1 MKRSIIIL
9 LSLIFLV
16 LLTANAWADRV
27 EKVIEE
33 SFLLQKTGSFSLNNV
48 AGYIMVY
55 SWDKEEVKMV
65 ATKSISSWGIGD
77 PEGFLDKI
85 EIEITSQ
92 PKNLRIHTRYPT
104 FSWIRNA
111 RVDYQLWIPEATS
124 VRLESVSGT
133 IQMKGH
139 LNRVYAKTVSGKI
152 KLENI
157 RGNVEVKTTSGDV
170 VIGNV
175 QGDLAWSSTSGDLDL
190 ANLVGDLDLHTTS
203 GEVSGHEING
213 DIKASSVSG
222 DLAFLDSQ
230 GGLSYLHTTS
240 GKIRAELK
248 VIDKDASGMSLSTVS
263 GDITL
268 YLPEDASFDLDVST
282 VSGEINTGFKV
293 LIDSVSKRKLQGE
306 VGTGGITIKLKTT
319 SGDIS
324 LREL

>member
-1 MKRSIIIL
+1 MKKFIIFL

-16 LLTANAWADRV
+16 LLTTNAWADRV

-33 SFLLQKTGSFSLNNV
+33 SFALDSTGSFSLNNV
-48 AGYIMVY
+48 AGDIMVY

-77 PEGFLDKI
+77 PEEFLDKI
-85 EIEITSQ
+85 EIEIVSQ
-92 PKNLRIHTRYPT
+92 PKTLKIHTRYPT
-104 FSWIRNA
+104 FSWIRNT

-133 IQMKGH
+133 IQIGDH

-203 GEVSGHEING
+203 GEVSAQEING
-213 DIKASSVSG
+213 NIKASSVSG
-222 DLAFLDSQ
+222 DLAFRDSQ
-230 GGLSYLHTTS
+230 GGLSYLHTVS

-248 VIDKDASGMSLSTVS
+248 VIDKDVSSMSLSTVS
-263 GDITL
+263 GGITL
-268 YLPEDASFDLDVST
+268 YLPEDASFDLDIST

-306 VGTGGITIKLKTT
+306 VGAGGITIELNTI

-324 LREL
+324 LRKL

>member
-1 MKRSIIIL
+1 MKRSIIFLLIL
-9 LSLIFLV
+9 FFLV

-27 EKVIEE
+27 EEVIEE

-48 AGYIMVY
+48 AGDIIVY

-65 ATKSISSWGIGD
+65 ATKSISSWGTDD
-77 PEGFLDKI
+77 PEKLLDKI
-85 EIEITSQ
+85 DIEITRQ
-92 PKNLRIHTRYPT
+92 PKNLRIYTRYPT

-133 IQMKGH
+133 IQMGAH
-139 LNRVYAKTVSGKI
+139 LNRVYAKTVSGNI
-152 KLENI
+152 KLNNI
-157 RGNVEVKTTSGDV
+157 KGNVEVKTTSGDV
-170 VIGNV
+170 VISNV

-222 DLAFLDSQ
+222 YLAFLDSQ

-240 GKIRAELK
+240 GDIRAELK
-248 VIDKDASGMSLSTVS
+248 VIDKDVSGMSLSTVS

-282 VSGEINTGFKV
+282 VSGEINIGFKV

-306 VGTGGITIKLKTT
+306 VGDGGINIELKTV

-324 LREL
+324 LRKL

>member
-1 MKRSIIIL
+1 MKKSIIIL

-16 LLTANAWADRV
+16 LLTTNAWADRV
-27 EKVIEE
+27 EKVVEE
-33 SFLLQKTGSFSLNNV
+33 SFLLQKAGSFSLTNV
-48 AGYIMVY
+48 AGDIMVY

-65 ATKSISSWGIGD
+65 ATKSISSWGLGD
-77 PEGFLDKI
+77 PEEFLDKI
-85 EIEITSQ
+85 EIEIVSK
-92 PKNLRIHTRYPT
+92 PKTLKINTRYPT
-104 FSWIRNA
+104 FSWIRNT
-111 RVDYQLWIPEATS
+111 RVNYQLWIPEATS

-133 IQMKGH
+133 IKIGDH

-203 GEVSGHEING
+203 GEVSAQEING

-222 DLAFLDSQ
+222 DLVILDSQ
-230 GGLSYLHTTS
+230 GGLSYLHTVS

-248 VIDKDASGMSLSTVS
+248 VIDKDVSSMSLSTVS
-263 GDITL
+263 GGITL
-268 YLPEDASFDLDVST
+268 YLPEDASFDLDIST
-282 VSGEINTGFKV
+282 VSGEIDSGFRV
-293 LIDSVSKRKLQGE
+293 LIDSVSERKLQGK
-306 VGTGGITIKLKTT
+306 VGTGGLVIELKTV

-324 LREL
+324 LRKL

>member
-1 MKRSIIIL
+1 MKKSIIFL
-9 LSLIFLV
+9 LILIFLV
-16 LLTANAWADRV
+16 LLTTNAWADRV

-33 SFLLQKTGSFSLNNV
+33 SFTLDSSGSFSLNNV
-48 AGYIMVY
+48 AGDIMVY
-55 SWDKEEVKMV
+55 SWDKEEVKMI

-77 PEGFLDKI
+77 PEKFLDKI
-85 EIEITSQ
+85 EIEIVSQ
-92 PKNLRIHTRYPT
+92 PKTLKINTHYPT

-111 RVDYQLWIPEATS
+111 RVDYQLWIPEVTS
-124 VRLESVSGT
+124 VRLESVSGI
-133 IQMKGH
+133 IQMGDH

-170 VIGNV
+170 VLGNV

-190 ANLVGDLDLHTTS
+190 AKLVGDLDLHTTS
-203 GEVSGHEING
+203 GEVSGQEING

-222 DLAFLDSQ
+222 DLAFRDSQ

-240 GKIRAELK
+240 GDIRAELK
-248 VIDKDASGMSLSTVS
+248 VIDKDVSDMSLSTVS

-293 LIDSVSKRKLQGE
+293 LIDSVSKRKLQGG

>member
-1 MKRSIIIL
+1 MKRFIIFL
-9 LSLIFLV
+9 LILIFLV
-16 LLTANAWADRV
+16 LLTTNAWADRI
-27 EKVIEE
+27 EEVIEE
-33 SFLLQKTGSFSLNNV
+33 SFLLHETGSFSLNNV
-48 AGYIMVY
+48 AGEIIVY

-77 PEGFLDKI
+77 PEEFLDKI

-133 IQMKGH
+133 IQIEDH
-139 LNRVYAKTVSGKI
+139 LNRVYAKTVSGKM

-203 GEVSGHEING
+203 GGVSGHEING
-213 DIKASSVSG
+213 DIKANSVSG
-222 DLAFLDSQ
+222 YLAFLDSQ

-240 GKIRAELK
+240 GDIRAELK
-248 VIDKDASGMSLSTVS
+248 VIDKDVSSMSLSTVS
-263 GDITL
+263 GGITL
-268 YLPEDASFDLDVST
+268 YLPEDASFDLDIST

-293 LIDSVSKRKLQGE
+293 LIDSVSERKLKGK
-306 VGTGGITIKLKTT
+306 VGTGGLVIELKTV

-324 LREL
+324 LRKS

>member
-1 MKRSIIIL
+1 MKKSIIIL
-9 LSLIFLV
+9 LILSFLV
-16 LLTANAWADRV
+16 LLTTNAWTDRV

-33 SFLLQKTGSFSLNNV
+33 SFTLDSTGSFSLTNV
-48 AGYIMVY
+48 AGNIDVY

-77 PEGFLDKI
+77 PEEFLDKI
-85 EIEITSQ
+85 EIEIVSQ
-92 PKNLRIHTRYPT
+92 LKNLKINTRYPV
-104 FSWIRNA
+104 FSWIKNA
-111 RVDYQLWIPEATS
+111 RVDYQLWIPRETS
-124 VRLESVSGT
+124 VRLESVSGA
-133 IQMKGH
+133 IQMEEH
-139 LNRVYAKTVSGKI
+139 LNRVYTKTVSGNI
-152 KLENI
+152 KLNNI
-157 RGNVEVKTTSGDV
+157 KENVEVKTTSGDV
-170 VIGNV
+170 IIANV
-175 QGDLAWSSTSGDLDL
+175 QGDLAWSSTSGGLDL

-203 GEVSGHEING
+203 GEVSGQEING

-222 DLAFLDSQ
+222 DLVFLDSQ

-248 VIDKDASGMSLSTVS
+248 VIDKDASGMSLSTTS

-268 YLPEDASFDLDVST
+268 YLPEDASFDLDIST

-306 VGTGGITIKLKTT
+306 VGTGGITIKLKTV

-324 LREL
+324 LRKL

>member
-1 MKRSIIIL
+1 MKRSIIFLLIL
-9 LSLIFLV
+9 FFLV
-16 LLTANAWADRV
+16 LLTTNAWADRV
-27 EKVIEE
+27 EEVIEE

-48 AGYIMVY
+48 AGDIIVY

-77 PEGFLDKI
+77 PEEFLDKI
-85 EIEITSQ
+85 DIEIVSQ

-124 VRLESVSGT
+124 VRLESISGS
-133 IQMKGH
+133 IQIGDH
-139 LNRVYAKTVSGKI
+139 LNQVYTKTVSGNI
-152 KLENI
+152 KLRNI
-157 RGNVEVKTTSGDV
+157 RGNIEVKTTSGK
-170 VIGNV
+170 
-175 QGDLAWSSTSGDLDL
+175 
-190 ANLVGDLDLHTTS
+190 
-203 GEVSGHEING
+203 VSGHEING

-248 VIDKDASGMSLSTVS
+248 IIDKDASGMSLSTVS

-268 YLPEDASFDLDVST
+268 YLPEDASFDLDIST
-282 VSGEINTGFKV
+282 VSGEINSGFKV

>member
-1 MKRSIIIL
+1 MKRSIVLLLIL
-9 LSLIFLV
+9 FFLV
-16 LLTANAWADRV
+16 LLTTNAWADRV

-33 SFLLQKTGSFSLNNV
+33 SFALDSTGSFSLGNV
-48 AGYIMVY
+48 AGDIMVY

-65 ATKSISSWGIGD
+65 AIKSVSSWGIGD
-77 PEGFLDKI
+77 PEEFLAKI
-85 EIEITSQ
+85 EIEIVSQ
-92 PKNLRIHTRYPT
+92 PKTLKINTRYPR
-104 FSWIRNA
+104 FSWIRNT
-111 RVDYQLWIPEATS
+111 RVNYQLWIPEATS

-133 IQMKGH
+133 IQIGDH
-139 LNRVYAKTVSGKI
+139 LNRVYTKTVSGKI

-170 VIGNV
+170 VISNV

-190 ANLVGDLDLHTTS
+190 VNLVGDLDLHTTS
-203 GEVSGHEING
+203 GEVSGQEING
-213 DIKASSVSG
+213 DIKANSVSG

-230 GGLSYLHTTS
+230 GGLSYLHTVS

-248 VIDKDASGMSLSTVS
+248 VIDKDVSSMSLSTVS
-263 GDITL
+263 GGITL
-268 YLPEDASFDLDVST
+268 YLPENASFDLDIST

-306 VGTGGITIKLKTT
+306 VGAGGITIELNTI

-324 LREL
+324 LRKL

>member
-1 MKRSIIIL
+1 MKKSIIFLLIL
-9 LSLIFLV
+9 FFLV
-16 LLTANAWADRV
+16 LLTTNAWADRV

-33 SFLLQKTGSFSLNNV
+33 SFILDSTGSFSLNNV
-48 AGYIMVY
+48 AGDIMVY
-55 SWDKEEVKMV
+55 SWDKKEAKMV

-77 PEGFLDKI
+77 PEEFLDKI
-85 EIEITSQ
+85 EIEIVSQ
-92 PKNLRIHTRYPT
+92 PKILKINTRYPT
-104 FSWIRNA
+104 FSWIRNT

-124 VRLESVSGT
+124 VQLESVSGT
-133 IQMKGH
+133 IRITDH
-139 LNRVYAKTVSGKI
+139 LNRVYTKTVSGKI

-170 VIGNV
+170 VIANV
-175 QGDLAWSSTSGDLDL
+175 LGDLAWSSTSGGLDL

-203 GEVSGHEING
+203 GEVSGQEING

-222 DLAFLDSQ
+222 DLVFLDSQ

-248 VIDKDASGMSLSTVS
+248 VIDKDASGMSLSTTS

-268 YLPEDASFDLDVST
+268 YLPEDASFDLDIST

-306 VGTGGITIKLKTT
+306 VGTGGITIKLKTV

-324 LREL
+324 LRKL

>member
-1 MKRSIIIL
+1 MKKSIIIL

-16 LLTANAWADRV
+16 LLTTNAWADRV

-33 SFLLQKTGSFSLNNV
+33 SFTLDSTGSFSLTNI
-48 AGYIMVY
+48 AGDIMVY
-55 SWDKEEVKMV
+55 SWEKEEVKMV
-65 ATKSISSWGIGD
+65 ATKSISSWGLGD
-77 PEGFLDKI
+77 PEEFLDKI
-85 EIEITSQ
+85 EIEIVSK
-92 PKNLRIHTRYPT
+92 PKTLKINTRYPT
-104 FSWIRNA
+104 FSWIRNT
-111 RVDYQLWIPEATS
+111 RVNYQLWIPEATS

-133 IQMKGH
+133 IKIGDH

-175 QGDLAWSSTSGDLDL
+175 QGDLTWSSTSGDLDL

-203 GEVSGHEING
+203 GKVSGQEIKG

-222 DLAFLDSQ
+222 DLAFRDSQ
-230 GGLSYLHTTS
+230 GGLPYLHTVS
-240 GKIRAELK
+240 GDIRAELK
-248 VIDKDASGMSLSTVS
+248 VIDKDVSSMSLSTVS
-263 GDITL
+263 GGITL
-268 YLPEDASFDLDVST
+268 YLPEDASFDLDIST

-306 VGTGGITIKLKTT
+306 VGTGGITIELETV

-324 LREL
+324 LRKL

>member
-1 MKRSIIIL
+1 MKKSIIIL

-16 LLTANAWADRV
+16 LLTANTWADRV
-27 EKVIEE
+27 EKVTEE
-33 SFLLQKTGSFSLNNV
+33 SFILDSTGSFSLNNV
-48 AGYIMVY
+48 AGNIMVY
-55 SWDKEEVKMV
+55 SWDKEEVKMI
-65 ATKSISSWGIGD
+65 ATKSISSWGTDD
-77 PEGFLDKI
+77 PEELLDRIK
-85 EIEITSQ
+85 IEITSQ

-133 IQMKGH
+133 IQIGDH

-157 RGNVEVKTTSGDV
+157 RGNVEVKTTSG
-170 VIGNV
+170 
-175 QGDLAWSSTSGDLDL
+175 
-190 ANLVGDLDLHTTS
+190 H
-203 GEVSGHEING
+203 VSGQEING

-248 VIDKDASGMSLSTVS
+248 FIDKDASGMSLSTVS

-268 YLPEDASFDLDVST
+268 YLPEDASFDLDIST
-282 VSGEINTGFKV
+282 VSGEINSGFKV

-306 VGTGGITIKLKTT
+306 VGTGGITIELKTV

-324 LREL
+324 LRKL